1 MPLPLRFF
9 RSQNVAQERTGTF
22 YFSSSRFLEALGSA
36 FVCFELWHTS
46 SEKLTSNNKREERPS
61 GAKAQVLLI
70 LMARLK
76 SCPSRRP
83 FGCACEQQNSDA
95 LANNNKFPLRLPGKA
110 MANTVMLN
118 GINCPDS
125 LQRLAARPE
134 AVAIEA
140 AWAAS
145 ASSRQPGQLLFS
157 AP

>member
-1 MPLPLRFF
+1 
-9 RSQNVAQERTGTF
+9 
-22 YFSSSRFLEALGSA
+22 
-36 FVCFELWHTS
+36 
-46 SEKLTSNNKREERPS
+46 
-61 GAKAQVLLI
+61 
-70 LMARLK
+70 
-76 SCPSRRP
+76 
-83 FGCACEQQNSDA
+83 
-95 LANNNKFPLRLPGKA
+95 